1 MRALFLTLVWM
12 LMAGGVSAQPV
23 GSSSSA
29 SAPAKKLPYGV
40 EDVLKLSRAGV
51 NEDIIIKYV
60 QNTGTVYNLG
70 PDTIVYLKDQG
81 VSDKVLGAMMDQPK
95 QAGSGATS
103 TWTSQA
109 PLQTPP
115 QQPAPVYV
123 QPPQPDPA
131 PPAPAPAPAPRS
143 TLHIIPYYPAAYD
156 FYYYPGWPGYR
167 SPLCIALGVR
177 ITLRFEPET
186 RIYSEIATFH

>member
-1 MRALFLTLVWM
+1 
-12 LMAGGVSAQPV
+12 
-23 GSSSSA
+23 
-29 SAPAKKLPYGV
+29 
-40 EDVLKLSRAGV
+40 
-51 NEDIIIKYV
+51 
-60 QNTGTVYNLG
+60 
-70 PDTIVYLKDQG
+70 
-81 VSDKVLGAMMDQPK
+81 MDQPK

-109 PLQTPP
+109 PSQTPP

-131 PPAPAPAPAPRS
+131 PPAPAPAPAPAPRS